1 MCVLLAC
8 LQCHDPCLSGVSA
21 VALWQREPVGAA
33 RSSGVSPK
41 PAEREKRAY
50 TRTHRY
56 TRADAASAHFVDLY
70 EDRLCV
76 AYLQAIVLY
85 IDFYTHIKHSSILD
99 LYSIAYIVKNIYA
112 YILEIQVET
121 DTPCKN
127 EAMI

>member
-1 MCVLLAC
+1 M
-8 LQCHDPCLSGVSA
+8 
-21 VALWQREPVGAA
+21 GAA

-70 EDRLCV
+70 DDRLCV

-85 IDFYTHIKHSSILD
+85 IDFYTHIKHSYKIYIGLHIL
-99 LYSIAYIVKNIYA
+99 LRIYMHI
-112 YILEIQVET
+112 Y
-121 DTPCKN
+121 
-127 EAMI
+127 